1 MIKFSNYFFAASIS
15 VAIVMTGCAR
25 KQDETAKKLEEM
37 QKELD
42 ATKKQLESASQQ
54 AQGVAGSAAKQAGQ
68 ASGKAADAA
77 QSAADAQAAAEEAK
91 RAAAPPPS
99 HTLAAG
105 TPIAVRTLGE
115 VSTKTS
121 ANGSLFEA
129 TLAEPL
135 VVDGYVVAPRG
146 ASVEGVVTNSDPG
159 GKVKGVASITVGL
172 RSISMADGRRLAVKT
187 SGVSQDAASSK
198 KKDAA
203 KIGITTGIGAA
214 IGAIA
219 GGGKG
224 AAIGAGAGAA
234 GGTGVVMATRGNPAV
249 IPAES
254 PLTFKLSAPVTV
266 QELKK

>member
-1 MIKFSNYFFAASIS
+1 MIMSRYFVAAMLAAAL
-15 VAIVMTGCAR
+15 VTAGCAK
-25 KQDETAKKLEEM
+25 KQDDTAKKLEEM
-37 QKELD
+37 QKQLD
-42 ATKKQLESASQQ
+42 DTKKQLEAANQQ
-54 AQGVAGSAAKQAGQ
+54 TQGVAGDAAKGANT
-68 ASGKAADAA
+68 AA
-77 QSAADAQAAAEEAK
+77 QSAAAAQAAAEEAK
-91 RAAAPPPS
+91 RAAAPPPT

-105 TPIAVRTLGE
+105 TAIAVRTLGE

-121 ANGSLFEA
+121 TTGALFEA

-135 VVDGYVVAPRG
+135 VVDGYVAAPRG
-146 ASVEGVVTNSDPG
+146 ASVEGVITNSDPG

-172 RSISMADGRRLAVKT
+172 RSVTMGDGRRLPIKT
-187 SGVSQDAASSK
+187 SSISEDAKSSK

-203 KIGITTGIGAA
+203 KIGIGAGIGAA

-234 GGTGVVMATRGNPAV
+234 GGTGLVMATRGNPAV

-254 PLTFKLSAPVTV
+254 LLTFKLSAPATF

>member
-1 MIKFSNYFFAASIS
+1 MPRYFLAAMLAAAL
-15 VAIVMTGCAR
+15 VTAGCAK
-25 KQDETAKKLEEM
+25 KQDETAKKLDEM
-37 QKELD
+37 QKQLD
-42 ATKKQLESASQQ
+42 ATKKQLEAANQQ
-54 AQGVAGSAAKQAGQ
+54 TQGVAGDAAKG
-68 ASGKAADAA
+68 ADTAA
-77 QSAADAQAAAEEAK
+77 QSAAAAQAAAEEAK
-91 RAAAPPPS
+91 RAAAPPPE

-105 TPIAVRTLGE
+105 TPLAVRTLGE
-115 VSTKTS
+115 VSTKTG
-121 ANGSLFEA
+121 ATGSLFEA

-135 VVDGYVVAPRG
+135 VIDGYTVAPKG
-146 ASVEGVVTNSDPG
+146 APVEGVVTNSDPG
-159 GKVKGVASITVGL
+159 GRVKGVASITVGL
-172 RSISMADGRRLAVKT
+172 RSVTMADGRRLAIKT
-187 SGVSQDAASSK
+187 SAVSQDAKKSK

-234 GGTGVVMATRGNPAV
+234 GGTGMVMATHGDPAV

-254 PLTFKLSAPVTV
+254 LLTFKLSAPATF